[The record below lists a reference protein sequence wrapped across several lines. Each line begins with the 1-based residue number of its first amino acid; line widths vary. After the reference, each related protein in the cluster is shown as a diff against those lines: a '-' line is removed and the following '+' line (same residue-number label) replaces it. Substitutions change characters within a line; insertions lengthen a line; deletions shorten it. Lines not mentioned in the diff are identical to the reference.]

1 MNNNYKTNT
10 YGNKIKLIACIV
22 AAVLAFALVAGLVF
36 GLTKDKNAEIGIAGS
51 KGGAQLSVVNAQG
64 ISLKIAPI
72 DLEGL
77 EPDEEG
83 EEGDEDGEYELD
95 PDAESAYYLTA
106 TVMPETVTNRLINW
120 TIVFN
125 NPSAEWAADKTVT
138 DYVKLTPISDDTAV
152 LECMGAFG
160 EQIKVTAASD
170 KDETKTANCIVDY
183 KQKIA
188 SVSVT
193 LDQVIYSPL
202 DGGLSYQD
210 GRRIMQARI
219 FPDSENVNNAEYEVS
234 YEMSEVYTIKND
246 YVPKYHFT
254 FTVNEEFISKLND
267 AGYKTTSMP
276 EVSFGFESQMSGTV
290 NNFFDKSWISSL
302 LGGNVTA
309 ERINALIDFLDECSD
324 EPVFTLTAY
333 EYDGGDEVYSYDGWL
348 DVTVLMEQYQV
359 ENVQMGDSNI
369 VF

>member
-36 GLTKDKNAEIGIAGS
+36 GLTKNKNAGLTSAGGN
-51 KGGAQLSVVNAQG
+51 GGAQLSVVNAKG
-64 ISLKIAPI
+64 ISLMIAPL
-72 DLEGL
+72 DLE
-77 EPDEEG
+77 
-83 EEGDEDGEYELD
+83 DEDSEFTPD
-95 PDAESAYYLTA
+95 PEAESAYYLTA
-106 TVMPETVTNRLINW
+106 KVMPEAVTNRLINW

-152 LECMGAFG
+152 LECMGAFA

-170 KDETKTANCIVDY
+170 KDETKTADCIVDY

-188 SVSVT
+188 NVSVK
-193 LDQVIYSPL
+193 LDKVTYSPL
-202 DGGLSYQD
+202 DGGLSYDD

-219 FPDSENVNNAEYEVS
+219 FPDRENVNNAEYEVT
-234 YEMSEVYTIKND
+234 YALSEVYTIKNTEI
-246 YVPKYHFT
+246 PKYHFT
-254 FTVNEEFISKLND
+254 FTVNEEFISALNE
-267 AGYKTTSMP
+267 AGYNTDEMP
-276 EVSFGFESQMSGTV
+276 ELSCGFESQTSGTV
-290 NNFFDKSWISSL
+290 NNFFDKGWFASL
-302 LGGNVTA
+302 LDGNVTA
-309 ERINALIDFLDECSD
+309 ERINALINFICSCSD

-348 DVTVLMEQYQV
+348 DETVIMEQCQV

>member
-51 KGGAQLSVVNAQG
+51 KGGAQLSVVNAKG
-64 ISLKIAPI
+64 ISLLITPI
-72 DLEGL
+72 DLDEQ
-77 EPDEEG
+77 DEE
-83 EEGDEDGEYELD
+83 ENEEDGEYEID

-120 TIVFN
+120 TIAFN
-125 NPSAEWAADKTVT
+125 NSAAEWATDKTVT

-170 KDETKTANCIVDY
+170 KDETKTAECIVDY
-183 KQKIA
+183 KQKLA
-188 SVSVT
+188 SVSAT
-193 LDQVIYSPL
+193 LDQVTYSPL
-202 DGGLSYQD
+202 DEGLSYKD

-276 EVSFGFESQMSGTV
+276 EVSFGFESQTSDTV